1 MELGLKGKRA
11 LVTGASSG
19 LGFATAKQMAAEGCR
34 VFINSRSEARLAL
47 AAKRIGEAV
56 GSAPEVVV
64 GDLSVEADIHRILDR
79 LKGADGLPSID
90 IFVFNNGGPP
100 AGLFDKQ
107 PPQNWEIGYNLILK
121 AAVEMTRGLIDGMV
135 ARKWGRLLYITSIAA
150 LQPIDDLILSNTYRA
165 GVHGFCKTISNTY
178 AKHGI
183 TANCICPGYTATER
197 LNELAEKRATAAGIS
212 MEEQLKAFAASIP
225 AGRLGQPEE
234 LASLVTFLASDRG
247 AFITG
252 TSIPVDGGTNMALL

>member
-1 MELGLKGKRA
+1 MDLNLTGKRA

-19 LGFATAKQMAAEGCR
+19 LGLATAMQLAKEGCE
-34 VFINSRSEARLAL
+34 VTINSRSEVRLAS
-47 AAKRIGEAV
+47 AAKQIEQASGKRPTIL
-56 GSAPEVVV
+56 V
-64 GDLSVEADIHRILDR
+64 GDTSNKDDIARMLTQVKGSGGLSDV
-79 LKGADGLPSID
+79 D

-100 AGLFDKQ
+100 AGVFANQ
-107 PPQNWEIGYNLILK
+107 PRENWDIGFEMILRS
-121 AAVEMTRGLIDGMV
+121 AVELTRGLIDGMV

-183 TANCICPGYTATER
+183 TANCLCPGYTATER
-197 LNELAEKRATAAGIS
+197 LNELAEKRAVASGLS
-212 MEEQLKAFAASIP
+212 LDDQLKIFAASIP
-225 AGRLGQPEE
+225 AGRIGTPEE
-234 LASLVTFLASDRG
+234 FGSLATFLASDRA

-252 TSIPVDGGTNMALL
+252 ASIPVDGGTNKALL